1 MSALG
6 AEREIWQERAA
17 GLYPLLVAA
26 QAQTRLPFARR
37 LVPSEDDLRTSLY
50 WLPAIGLALGLL
62 WALLSATFLALGVPT
77 FAGAVLVVVVMVASS
92 GLCFE
97 RALATTASRGL
108 SRWREVAGQDGA
120 GQDARDDA
128 LLATV
133 GVVSLSIA
141 LRIAAVAAI
150 APGMRLEALVA
161 AAVLSRWALSLGPLF
176 LQLRSSSSEVQA
188 LLSNV
193 LMVAV
198 VALVVV
204 LCQGASGMLLM
215 LFVVGAMALVTRGA
229 QGVSENLESARSVAL
244 AVLILTL
251 LCQ

>member
-6 AEREIWQERAA
+6 AEREIWRERAA

-37 LVPSEDDLRTSLY
+37 LVPSEDDLRSSLY
-50 WLPAIGLALGLL
+50 WLPAVGLGLGLL
-62 WALLSATFLALGVPT
+62 WALLSAALIALGVPS
-77 FAGAVLVVVVMVASS
+77 FAGAVLVVVAMVASS

-97 RALATTASRGL
+97 RAFATTTSRGL
-108 SRWREVAGQDGA
+108 SRWRESSGQEIAGQDTG
-120 GQDARDDA
+120 DDA

-150 APGMRLEALVA
+150 APGLRLEGLVA
-161 AAVLSRWALSLGPLF
+161 AAVLSRWALSLCPLF
-176 LQLRSSSSEVQA
+176 LELRSSSRDGHA
-188 LLSNV
+188 LLRNV
-193 LMVAV
+193 LMGAF

-215 LFVVGAMALVTRGA
+215 LFVAGAMALVTRA
-229 QGVSENLESARSVAL
+229 QGVSESLESARSVSL